1 MSKAPQ
7 VVSAESTAKAKA
19 KDVAAI
25 DQKETERRVK
35 VIMAMGYP
43 EGLVRSRLSEAGNNV
58 ERAVNLLLE
67 EHTDEH
73 GLRRKRRCIK
83 ELRNGL
89 LGDPYALHKNIEQ
102 MMQDRRCAQTLTE
115 MVNGRSLEIMQG
127 LLDLSSSSDDE
138 DHQESSSPSSGSSSS
153 VMEGSPPN
161 S

>member
-7 VVSAESTAKAKA
+7 LVSAESTEKAKN
-19 KDVAAI
+19 VSAI

-43 EGLVRSRLSEAGNNV
+43 EGLARSRLSEAGNNV

-89 LGDPYALHKNIEQ
+89 LGDPFALHKNIER

-138 DHQESSSPSSGSSSS
+138 DEDQQESSSPSSG
-153 VMEGSPPN
+153 
-161 S
+161 